1 MEVFVIFRFLF
12 WTDLARQTRASKSMS
27 SRIERSSLTGEDRR
41 LIIATG
47 LANCDAI
54 VADHASLRIYFTD
67 TISVTSA
74 TYDGRDIRRIAIDPQ
89 TRFFDIAVF
98 QVNLVFAQNGF

>member
-1 MEVFVIFRFLF
+1 
-12 WTDLARQTRASKSMS
+12 MS

-98 QVNLVFAQNGF
+98 QVNLVFTQNGV